1 MSSLLCLS
9 RKVTDM
15 QGSWV
20 CGTNPVSQ
28 GSHRK
33 LPKAASVNERRESVC
48 DRGLDWV
55 RNTSRI
61 RGGRNSS
68 VEQYCV

>member
-1 MSSLLCLS
+1 MGGGKKLMSSLLCLP

-20 CGTNPVSQ
+20 CGPNPIGQ

-33 LPKAASVNERRESVC
+33 LPTAASVNERREESVC
-48 DRGLDWV
+48 D
-55 RNTSRI
+55 S
-61 RGGRNSS
+61 
-68 VEQYCV
+68 